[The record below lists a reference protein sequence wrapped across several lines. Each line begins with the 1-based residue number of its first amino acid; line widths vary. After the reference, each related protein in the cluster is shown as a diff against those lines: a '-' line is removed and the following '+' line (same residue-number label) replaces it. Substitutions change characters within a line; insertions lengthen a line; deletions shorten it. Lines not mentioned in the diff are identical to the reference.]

1 MAPPVAPVRKFAAV
15 RFVRADDG
23 NNYAPVYLIA
33 DEDGVCISRLF
44 KGIRPPIFF
53 KW

>member
-1 MAPPVAPVRKFAAV
+1 MTPPIAPVRKFAAV

-33 DEDGVCISRLF
+33 DDDGVYRDIAF
-44 KGIRPPIFF
+44 AIDI
-53 KW
+53 